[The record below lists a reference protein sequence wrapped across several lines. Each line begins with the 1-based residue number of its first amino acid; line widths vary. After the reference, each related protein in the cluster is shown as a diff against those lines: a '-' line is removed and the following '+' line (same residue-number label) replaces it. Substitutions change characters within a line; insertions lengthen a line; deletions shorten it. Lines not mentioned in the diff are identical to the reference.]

1 MSVTSSTSDPSGA
14 RLSPTPSSPA
24 LSGGVTPRVHTLSNG
39 VRVVCDPVQGL
50 ESLALTAVIDAGARD
65 ERPDQ
70 GGWAHLLEHMVFKGA
85 GGRSAREIVEAIEGE
100 GGHINAAT
108 GQERTSFQVRCLKG
122 GLPLAMS
129 VISDLILRPALDE
142 SDLEREKDVVAQE
155 IAEAADAPDD
165 RVFELAQGEA
175 FRGHAL
181 GRPIL
186 GAHETLAGASASSL
200 GAFHRGHF
208 SADRIIVS
216 AAGALDEDELLA
228 LADTFFGGAAAG
240 ATPKMAGE
248 RPIFAGGHARET
260 RRLEQAHLVLLLPAV
275 SRHDPDYF
283 ALTLFTEML
292 GGGMSSRL
300 FQEVREKR
308 GLAYAIDA
316 YQESY
321 EDAGVLGI
329 YAGARGQDAAETARL
344 TAQTLKALTVSVGEG
359 ELARA
364 KAQLKGSLFMRR
376 ESPLARAEA
385 NANNV
390 HSFGRLFP
398 AAELA
403 GRIDGVG
410 AEDIRR
416 IGERIMGAHQTAS
429 AVLGAKTAAKAGP
442 LFAEALAAG

>member
-1 MSVTSSTSDPSGA
+1 MSVIPSMIDTSNPRLALTPASPS
-14 RLSPTPSSPA
+14 LS
-24 LSGGVTPRVHTLSNG
+24 SGPYPLIHTLSNG
-39 VRVVCDPVQGL
+39 VRVVCDPAPGL
-50 ESLALTAVIDAGARD
+50 ESLALTAVIDAGARH

-85 GGRSAREIVEAIEGE
+85 GGRSAREIVEAVEGE

-122 GLPLAMS
+122 GLPLAMA
-129 VISDLILRPALDE
+129 VVSDLILRPTLDQG
-142 SDLEREKDVVAQE
+142 DLEREKDVVAQE

-165 RVFELAQGEA
+165 RVFELAQAEA
-175 FRGHAL
+175 FRGQAL

-186 GAHETLAGASASSL
+186 GAHETLSRATASSL
-200 GAFHRGHF
+200 ADFHKGHF
-208 SADRIIVS
+208 SPERIIVS
-216 AAGALDEDELLA
+216 AAGAVEEGELLA
-228 LADTFFGGAAAG
+228 LAETFFGQVPATGADPAPREPAQ
-240 ATPKMAGE
+240 
-248 RPIFAGGHARET
+248 FAGGHASET
-260 RRLEQAHLVLLLPAV
+260 RRLEQAHLVLLLPGV

-283 ALTLFTEML
+283 AMTLFTEML

-300 FQEVREKR
+300 FQEVRETR

-321 EDAGVLGI
+321 EDTGLLGV
-329 YAGARGQDAAETARL
+329 YAGARGGDAAETARL
-344 TAQTLKALTVSVGEG
+344 SAETLKALTSTVGAG

-403 GRIDGVG
+403 NRIDGVG
-410 AEDIRR
+410 PLDIRR
-416 IGERIMGAHQTAS
+416 VGERIIAANRAAS
-429 AVLGAKTAAKAGP
+429 AVLGAKAAARAGP
-442 LFAEALAAG
+442 AFAASLAAG